1 MKIIFISILIL
12 IVGGCTSPIIREE
25 AQKLSFNCSDV
36 DEKISMLL
44 EEKEANNRRVLN
56 GVGSVIPV
64 SAIGNIIRGRYKENV
79 AITTGVW
86 AKALDKK
93 IAEMQTYKRYCRE
106 PAAECDVKGDRTE
119 CKFI

>member
-1 MKIIFISILIL
+1 
-12 IVGGCTSPIIREE
+12 
-25 AQKLSFNCSDV
+25 
-36 DEKISMLL
+36 MLL
-44 EEKEANNRRVLN
+44 KDREANNRRVLN

-64 SAIGNIIRGRYKENV
+64 SAIVDVIRGRYKENV
-79 AITTGVW
+79 AIATGVW

-93 IAEMQTYKRYCRE
+93 IAEMQAYKRYCSE